1 MDKSLFGYHEN
12 RVISLSFHDPSSKPS
27 GTHRWQTVWL
37 SFGWLLPWLKNS
49 KFWMWMMENENRILV
64 FSKVENWNS
73 VANVVNKMTLWALYQ
88 CVVTSESSWVITVA
102 TPLFHFIS
110 PPNFQQNFSL
120 SSLPSLSL
128 ISHQSQTSSHFH
140 FPLHPQWV
148 SSMMNT
154 LWLKHWTRPEKNT
167 AWLKHWTRPESL
179 LASP

>member
-1 MDKSLFGYHEN
+1 M
-12 RVISLSFHDPSSKPS
+12 ISLSFQDPSSKPS
-27 GTHRWQTVWL
+27 GSHGWSSVWL
-37 SFGWLLPWLKNS
+37 SFGSLFSWLKYS

-73 VANVVNKMTLWALYQ
+73 VANVVNKWRYGPLTSAL
-88 CVVTSESSWVITVA
+88 SHRSLGWVITVV
-102 TPLFHFIS
+102 TPQFHFIS